1 MSEIAHGNSDED
13 TAIKEYEPLRRLVV
27 GILENIQKKETEI
40 KNNAEIKKALDA
52 IGFSDGGEQSEQTE

>member
-1 MSEIAHGNSDED
+1 MATKKTDDLKKALFYKSSNAGEV
-13 TAIKEYEPLRRLVV
+13 L
-27 GILENIQKKETEI
+27 KETEI

>member
-27 GILENIQKKETEI
+27 GILENIQKKEAGI
-40 KNNAEIKKALDA
+40 KNNAEIKKALDS
-52 IGFSDGGEQSEQTE
+52 IGFSNGGEQSE